1 MRVVQINGGVFGST
15 GKIMFGIADAL
26 IKSGNETLCFSP
38 VTTTNRNNQPDKKYI
53 KIGSFQS
60 RRFNVLLGRI
70 TGFEGCFA
78 YFATKRM
85 LKKISEF
92 KPDVIHLHTLHGSFV
107 NLPLLFRYIKKNKI
121 KAVWTLHDC
130 WSFTG
135 HCPHFVLQ
143 NCEKWKE
150 CCGKCP
156 SYREYPQSLF
166 DNSKKMHRLKR
177 KWFSGIA
184 DCTVVTPSKWLA
196 DLAEKSFLS
205 QYPVMVINNGI
216 NLSVFHPIQS
226 DFRKNNGLEDKII
239 ILGVSFGWSN
249 KKGLDV
255 FISLAKE
262 LSEDYRI
269 VLVGT
274 DKNTDRVLPE
284 SIISIHRTQNQTEL
298 AQIYSAADVFVN
310 PTREDNFPTVNIE
323 ALACGTPVITFDTG
337 GSSEIIDD
345 TSGASVPEGDIKA
358 ILQILSRVKN
368 DNCFSADNCIKRAEK
383 FSSKDKFEEYI
394 RIY

>member
-26 IKSGNETLCFSP
+26 KKSGNETLCFSP

-368 DNCFSADNCIKRAEK
+368 DNCFSADHCIKRAEK
-383 FSSKDKFEEYI
+383 FYSKDKFEEYI
-394 RIY
+394 INY

>member
-26 IKSGNETLCFSP
+26 KKSGNETLCFSP

-383 FSSKDKFEEYI
+383 FSSIDKFEEYI

>member
-26 IKSGNETLCFSP
+26 KKSGNETLCFSP

-205 QYPVMVINNGI
+205 QYTVMVINNGI

-310 PTREDNFPTVNIE
+310 PTHQDNYPTVNLE
-323 ALACGTPVITFDTG
+323 AAACGIPVVTYDVG
-337 GSSEIIDD
+337 GSPESAMKINVVRENDIDGLARRV
-345 TSGASVPEGDIKA
+345 TA
-358 ILQILSRVKN
+358 ICER
-368 DNCFSADNCIKRAEK
+368 KR
-383 FSSKDKFEEYI
+383 
-394 RIY
+394 